1 QILPDI
7 PRSIFI
13 GSFLDIR
20 LKFRKETTFKLQIL
34 SDDKKVYRS
43 FSEKNTK
50 VTIMAI
56 HVPIES
62 SVIPSIILRKDV
74 FVECP
79 ICHES
84 IEHKIDLSTFK
95 SEKNYPVPHLV
106 LHGDPLHGIILYID
120 ARGKVRAVESVKSV
134 QQI

>member
-1 QILPDI
+1 MKAYITL
-7 PRSIFI
+7 
-13 GSFLDIR
+13 
-20 LKFRKETTFKLQIL
+20 
-34 SDDKKVYRS
+34 
-43 FSEKNTK
+43 SEKNSK

-56 HVPIES
+56 NAPIKS
-62 SVIPSIILRKDV
+62 SVLPSVILRKDV

-84 IEHKIDLSTFK
+84 IEHKIDPSTLK
-95 SEKNYPVPHLV
+95 NEKHYPVPHLV
-106 LHGDPLHGIILYID
+106 LHGDPTHGIILYID